1 MYIVQVYVKVKEND
15 VNPFIFASYENAVNS
30 LQEDGIVRFDVLQDI
45 ADPQK
50 FLLTEV
56 YRDDEAPLEHKNTP
70 HYKKWK
76 ETVAGMMA
84 EPRRSVKYKNIFPDN
99 YIDW

>member
-15 VNPFIFASYENAVNS
+15 VNQFIFASCENAVNS
-30 LQEDGIVRFDVLQDI
+30 LQEDGIVRFDVLQNIDE
-45 ADPQK
+45 PQK

-56 YRDDEAPLEHKNTP
+56 YRDDEAPLEHKNTT

-76 ETVAGMMA
+76 ETVAEMMA
-84 EPRRSVKYKNIFPDN
+84 EPRCSVKYKNIFPDN
-99 YIDW
+99 NLDW